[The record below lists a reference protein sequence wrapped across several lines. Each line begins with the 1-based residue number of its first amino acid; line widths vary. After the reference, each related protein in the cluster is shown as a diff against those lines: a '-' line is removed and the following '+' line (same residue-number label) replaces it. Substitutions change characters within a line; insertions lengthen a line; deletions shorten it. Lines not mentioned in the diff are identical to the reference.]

1 MPATSSRLTY
11 ISRYLYFGTV
21 HAFDV
26 LGDPVRR
33 RILELLADGERAAG
47 AVAEVIRAE
56 FGISQPAVS
65 QHLKVLRENGFAVV
79 RQDGTRRLY
88 AVGHAPAAR
97 RRRLARPVPPVLDP
111 AAGRAGH
118 RNRPRQA
125 RAAPHRRRRS
135 VIDVSHQISAVRRTL
150 GDRVLEGKEARV
162 LTISQV
168 YDTDV
173 DDLWDACTN
182 PERIPRWFLPVSG
195 ELKLGGKYQLQG
207 NAGGTVERCDPPKSF
222 AATWEF
228 GGNVSWIEVRLTPEG
243 EGTRFELEHV
253 AHVDERWDEFGP
265 GAVGIGWDGALV
277 GLVLHLRA
285 PGTAVDPEAAMAWMM
300 SADGI
305 RFMTA
310 SGEAWYEADVAAG
323 ADPAK
328 ARAAAD
334 RTLKAYTTPPEA

>member
-1 MPATSSRLTY
+1 
-11 ISRYLYFGTV
+11 
-21 HAFDV
+21 
-26 LGDPVRR
+26 
-33 RILELLADGERAAG
+33 
-47 AVAEVIRAE
+47 
-56 FGISQPAVS
+56 
-65 QHLKVLRENGFAVV
+65 
-79 RQDGTRRLY
+79 
-88 AVGHAPAAR
+88 
-97 RRRLARPVPPVLDP
+97 
-111 AAGRAGH
+111 
-118 RNRPRQA
+118 
-125 RAAPHRRRRS
+125 

-150 GDRVLEGKEARV
+150 GDRVIEGKEARV

-195 ELKLGGKYQLQG
+195 DLKLGGKYQLEG

-222 AATWEF
+222 AATWEMN
-228 GGNVSWIEVRLTPEG
+228 GGVSWIEVRLTPEG
-243 EGTRFELEHV
+243 AGTRFELEHV
-253 AHVDERWDEFGP
+253 AHVDDHWDQFGP

-277 GLVLHLRA
+277 GLVLHLSA

-300 SADGI
+300 SPEGI

-310 SGEAWYEADVAAG
+310 SNDAWYEADVAAG

-334 RTLKAYTTPPEA
+334 RTLAFYTTPPE

>member
-1 MPATSSRLTY
+1 M
-11 ISRYLYFGTV
+11 
-21 HAFDV
+21 
-26 LGDPVRR
+26 
-33 RILELLADGERAAG
+33 
-47 AVAEVIRAE
+47 
-56 FGISQPAVS
+56 
-65 QHLKVLRENGFAVV
+65 
-79 RQDGTRRLY
+79 
-88 AVGHAPAAR
+88 
-97 RRRLARPVPPVLDP
+97 
-111 AAGRAGH
+111 
-118 RNRPRQA
+118 
-125 RAAPHRRRRS
+125 
-135 VIDVSHQISAVRRTL
+135 IDVSHQISAVRRTL

-168 YDTDV
+168 YDTDL

-195 ELKLGGKYQLQG
+195 ELKVGGKYQLEG

-243 EGTRFELEHV
+243 PGTRFELEHV

-277 GLVLHLRA
+277 GLVLHLSA

-300 SADGI
+300 SPDGI

-310 SGEAWYEADVAAG
+310 SNEAWYEADVAAG

-334 RTLKAYTTPPEA
+334 RTLKAYTTPPEG

>member
-1 MPATSSRLTY
+1 
-11 ISRYLYFGTV
+11 
-21 HAFDV
+21 
-26 LGDPVRR
+26 
-33 RILELLADGERAAG
+33 
-47 AVAEVIRAE
+47 
-56 FGISQPAVS
+56 
-65 QHLKVLRENGFAVV
+65 
-79 RQDGTRRLY
+79 
-88 AVGHAPAAR
+88 
-97 RRRLARPVPPVLDP
+97 
-111 AAGRAGH
+111 
-118 RNRPRQA
+118 
-125 RAAPHRRRRS
+125 

-195 ELKLGGKYQLQG
+195 ELKVGGKYQLEG

-222 AATWEF
+222 AATWEMN
-228 GGNVSWIEVRLTPEG
+228 GGVSWIEIRLTSEG
-243 EGTRFELEHV
+243 DGTRFELEHV
-253 AHVDERWDEFGP
+253 AHVDDHWEEYGP
-265 GAVGIGWDGALV
+265 GAIGIGWDGALV
-277 GLVLHLRA
+277 GLVLHLSA

-300 SADGI
+300 SPEGI

-310 SGEAWYEADVAAG
+310 SNEAWYEADVAAG

-328 ARAAAD
+328 ARAAAG

>member
-1 MPATSSRLTY
+1 
-11 ISRYLYFGTV
+11 
-21 HAFDV
+21 
-26 LGDPVRR
+26 
-33 RILELLADGERAAG
+33 
-47 AVAEVIRAE
+47 
-56 FGISQPAVS
+56 
-65 QHLKVLRENGFAVV
+65 
-79 RQDGTRRLY
+79 
-88 AVGHAPAAR
+88 
-97 RRRLARPVPPVLDP
+97 
-111 AAGRAGH
+111 
-118 RNRPRQA
+118 
-125 RAAPHRRRRS
+125 

-168 YDTDV
+168 YDTDLA
-173 DDLWDACTN
+173 DLWDACTN
-182 PERIPRWFLPVSG
+182 AERIPRWFLPVSG
-195 ELKLGGKYQLQG
+195 ELKVGGKYQLEG

-253 AHVDERWDEFGP
+253 AHVDDRWDEFGP

-277 GLVLHLRA
+277 GLVLHLAA

-300 SADGI
+300 SPEGI

-310 SGEAWYEADVAAG
+310 SNEAWYEADVAAG
-323 ADPAK
+323 ADPAQ

-334 RTLKAYTTPPEA
+334 RTLKAYTTPPEG